1 MLSHAVCVF
10 QQHFILLNNSHVRDW
25 WLACPVNTFPLNKC
39 QVDSR
44 SRDGWSPVGSNSRL
58 SADIMCLLWR
68 VTAFKCVLTANDT
81 QTRPHTQRL
90 GECMPL
96 KNNYNKKKIYFF
108 FFQNLLP
115 TCTIG
120 GTVLRL
126 VSFIINKYNT
136 RLLSLWK
143 VIEDESTWLLL
154 TFLQGLHVD
163 NPCEHQ
169 GMCSQAHYAMYN
181 TCNQQCT
188 CSIFLTSRHYTRCQ
202 LLRGWQPFLAACACW
217 ESTGRRAKDAFCPH
231 QNGNT
236 GAQYKGKAAL
246 CLCVTSKQVCWSGSP
261 VVCVC
266 VCVWNKNVL

>member
-1 MLSHAVCVF
+1 M
-10 QQHFILLNNSHVRDW
+10 
-25 WLACPVNTFPLNKC
+25 
-39 QVDSR
+39 
-44 SRDGWSPVGSNSRL
+44 
-58 SADIMCLLWR
+58 
-68 VTAFKCVLTANDT
+68 
-81 QTRPHTQRL
+81 
-90 GECMPL
+90 
-96 KNNYNKKKIYFF
+96 
-108 FFQNLLP
+108 
-115 TCTIG
+115 
-120 GTVLRL
+120 
-126 VSFIINKYNT
+126 SFIINKYYT

-261 VVCVC
+261 VKMCCRCSSVTDSFVWRHHAPAVSPQQHDPLSSQLTQVNAPERAICYVFKWPSWPLNSSLFFFFSIVC
-266 VCVWNKNVL
+266 NKS